1 MIGLER
7 INEDLLSE
15 IIRHNGEAIV
25 FSLES
30 KKESI
35 NRIINY
41 LESIGIKNIDELLK
55 YEIDIFLRDLSSVK
69 KMIQPDNIDL
79 INSIND
85 DCICVEDI

>member
-85 DCICVEDI
+85 DCACFEDI